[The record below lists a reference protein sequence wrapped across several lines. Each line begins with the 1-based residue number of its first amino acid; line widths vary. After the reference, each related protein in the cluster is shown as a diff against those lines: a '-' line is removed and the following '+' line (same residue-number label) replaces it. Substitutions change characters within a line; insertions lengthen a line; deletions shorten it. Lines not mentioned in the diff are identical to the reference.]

1 MNTYYISLP
10 ILLMF
15 APLAFALLGFFSS
28 IAIVTSALAIIV
40 IAIRLGFLAVEFSGG
55 VALDFVGWSIKKLLL
70 EHNQQQQH
78 NYNCVNIK
86 NHNINSQHSRSH
98 SHHLHHINNSAGIGV
113 NGISKTS
120 GKKYKINHP
129 HHKNNTKQHVKLS
142 TKLRDIDNNNNNK
155 IANHNYVSNDDYF
168 MTTLRRPTVGNG
180 RRSRSDYI

>member
-55 VALDFVGWSIKKLLL
+55 VALDFVG
-70 EHNQQQQH
+70 
-78 NYNCVNIK
+78 
-86 NHNINSQHSRSH
+86 QHSRSH

-142 TKLRDIDNNNNNK
+142 TKLRDIDNNNNNNK

-168 MTTLRRPTVGNG
+168 MTTLRRPTAGNG